1 MNIIG
6 FWVMS
11 VLTVLLGIVG
21 VVIAARAHDFG
32 ATFFGLGLAVF
43 AVIYNYWAVLYY
55 DANKA

>member
-1 MNIIG
+1 MNIFG

-11 VLTVLLGIVG
+11 AITIVLGLLG
-21 VVIAARAHDFG
+21 VVIAAGAHDFG

-55 DANKA
+55 DDKKA